1 VSNEYL
7 NRHGMPHESRD
18 PDFGRLSVGVVGLGY
33 WGPNLL
39 RVLSDMRD
47 VSLRWICDVDP
58 DCLDRWSRRYP
69 SAQITSQSEDL
80 FEDPRLDAV
89 FIATP
94 PLTHSTLVGRSLSA
108 GKHTFVEKP
117 IAGSS
122 SDAEK
127 LLDLAAEQDLILM
140 CGHTFLYSPPVRA
153 IKQLLDEG
161 ALGDLFFISSS
172 RVNLGLHQK
181 DVSVVWDLGPHD
193 FSILRYWLGESPG
206 SISAVGRDSIVDGI
220 PDIAFLN
227 LQYDS
232 GLVANLEMSWL
243 APSKLRRTVLVG
255 SEKMV
260 VYEDGTPEPVRIF
273 DRGVVY
279 KDPTTFGEY
288 QLSYRTGDIVSPRVD
303 TSEPI
308 ALQLQDFV
316 DCVHAGSAPAGHGEL
331 CRDVVRM
338 IEAADASLND
348 SGGMV
353 PLDRVGAGEWQ
364 STG

>member
-1 VSNEYL
+1 LSYGFERDTHTSRAGKLDIEYL
-7 NRHGMPHESRD
+7 N
-18 PDFGRLSVGVVGLGY
+18 VGVIGLGY

-39 RVLSDMRD
+39 RVLSDMRE
-47 VSLRWICDVDP
+47 VNLAWICDMDP
-58 DCLDRWSRRYP
+58 DRLERWSRRYP
-69 SAQITSQSEDL
+69 SAQITAQSDDL

-89 FIATP
+89 FVATP
-94 PLTHSTLVGRSLSA
+94 PLTHTDLVGRSLSA

-117 IAGSS
+117 LAGSS
-122 SDAEK
+122 QDAEH
-127 LLDLAAEQDLILM
+127 LLDLAAEQELVLM
-140 CGHTFLYSPPVRA
+140 CGHTFLYSPPVRTV
-153 IKQLLDEG
+153 KRLLDES
-161 ALGDLFFISSS
+161 ALGELFFISSS

-193 FSILRYWLGESPG
+193 FSILRYWLDETPE

-220 PDIAFLN
+220 PDVAFLN
-227 LQYDS
+227 LRYES

-260 VYEDGTPEPVRIF
+260 IYEDGAAEPVRIF
-273 DRGVVY
+273 DHGVVY

-303 TSEPI
+303 TSEPV

-316 DCVHAGSAPAGHGEL
+316 SCIYAGSAPPGHGEL

-353 PLDRVGAGEWQ
+353 PVNGVGAGDWQ
-364 STG
+364 GSG

>member
-1 VSNEYL
+1 MN
-7 NRHGMPHESRD
+7 
-18 PDFGRLSVGVVGLGY
+18 VGVIGLGY

-39 RVLSDMRD
+39 RVLSDMREINL
-47 VSLRWICDVDP
+47 SWICDLDP
-58 DCLDRWSRRYP
+58 DRLDRWSRRYP
-69 SAQITSQSEDL
+69 SAEITSQSEDL

-94 PLTHSTLVGRSLSA
+94 PLTHSELAGRSLSA

-117 IAGSS
+117 LAGSS
-122 SDAEK
+122 RDAEA
-127 LLDLAAEQDLILM
+127 LLELAAEQEVVLM

-153 IKQLLDEG
+153 VKRLLDEG
-161 ALGDLFFISSS
+161 ALGELFFISSS

-193 FSILRYWLGESPG
+193 FSILRYWLGETPE
-206 SISAVGRDSIVDGI
+206 SIAAIGRDSIVDGI

-227 LQYDS
+227 LRYES

-260 VYEDGTPEPVRIF
+260 VYEDGAAEPVRIF
-273 DRGVVY
+273 DHGVVY
-279 KDPTTFGEY
+279 NDPTTFGEY
-288 QLSYRTGDIVSPRVD
+288 QLSYRTGDIVSPRID
-303 TSEPI
+303 TSEPM
-308 ALQLQDFV
+308 ALELQDFAA
-316 DCVHAGSAPAGHGEL
+316 CVGAGSAPPGHGEL
-331 CRDVVRM
+331 CCDVVRM
-338 IEAADASLND
+338 IEAADTSLND

-353 PLDRVGAGEWQ
+353 PLDGVGAGEWQ
-364 STG
+364 GAG